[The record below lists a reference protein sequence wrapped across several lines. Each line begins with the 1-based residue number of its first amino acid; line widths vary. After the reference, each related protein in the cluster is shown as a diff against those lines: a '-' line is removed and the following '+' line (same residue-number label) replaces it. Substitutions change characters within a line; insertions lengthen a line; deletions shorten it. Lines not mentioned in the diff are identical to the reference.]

1 MAALACG
8 PKPYEAQVI
17 LRVDRAGV
25 FLYADLERSKEVC
38 TLTRS
43 TACRRLE
50 SGVDAQGRAKVRV
63 EALDGV
69 AFPTGWG
76 RAEYFSQCA
85 ATTDRPF
92 DWEPDPE
99 PRAVDEGDAARRA
112 CRPRPSTRPASS
124 RPSGRRTSSS
134 TSPAATAASP
144 PGPWRA
150 SARGPPRRRG
160 RGSRLWDH
168 LKRRDGAKVRA
179 LCLGA
184 RPPDAYVAAK
194 CKRLKHPYE
203 ALDVDAFLLTRDS
216 RPRRRAVKAV
226 PAGAGRVR
234 MVSS

>member
-69 AFPTGWG
+69 SFPTGWG

-99 PRAVDEGDAARRA
+99 PRARRARYSTRDNVAARGLGDRVTILRADAAAADADRDDVRA
-112 CRPRPSTRPASS
+112 AR
-124 RPSGRRTSSS
+124 
-134 TSPAATAASP
+134 AATVLAVAIEPGAADACEP
-144 PGPWRA
+144 L
-150 SARGPPRRRG
+150 
-160 RGSRLWDH
+160 LWDH